1 MYKWA
6 VRTMIRRSISRLNR
20 GDPRPALAV
29 FRPDAELSFPGRNS
43 WAEQFRAPVLGRERF
58 ATHRGRAEIEA
69 FLDRYVAA
77 GLQMEVEDILVNG
90 PPWRTRVAVRVRD
103 WSPGADGQD
112 RYCNRAVLFVESRW
126 GKVLVQEDYEDTQRA
141 EAFDALLAAG
151 RVDGA

>member
-6 VRTMIRRSISRLNR
+6 VRTMIRRSIDRLNQ
-20 GDPRPALAV
+20 GDPGPALAV
-29 FRPDAELSFPGRNS
+29 FRADAELSFPGRNS
-43 WAEQFRAPVLGRERF
+43 WAEMFRPPVRGRERF
-58 ATHRGRAEIEA
+58 ATHRGKGEIEA

-103 WSPGADGQD
+103 WSPGADGAD

-126 GKVLVQEDYEDTQRA
+126 GKVLVQEDYEDTERA
-141 EAFDALLAAG
+141 ADFDALLAAAP
-151 RVDGA
+151 DGA